1 MVAKKSSE
9 TLAVAKICT
18 SASNSEPKEEQPIVM
33 RDLNRTAARITLNGK
48 RHYTTPLP
56 TGPAPSVTTIISET
70 ASEANK
76 RKLEM
81 WSKANPGVKE
91 SAAERGTAIHFGM
104 EQYLKGNKTPEIH
117 EDYKDFWS
125 GMPSILD
132 QFEEVLWAESPIL
145 DRFKFTIGADD
156 VARVWG
162 CDGEGRAWAGAP
174 DIIGVVNNKL
184 TLADLKTSVKPYSR
198 KWPKD
203 VEKGSTEWRDLL
215 GGNMKFKKCMLQL
228 AAYDLAITQ
237 TLGIKVQQ
245 AAILVSTPIRTQVF
259 KISRNYL
266 NVTHEKWH
274 KLVEEYYMQIENC
287 GIYDPD
293 LI

>member
-1 MVAKKSSE
+1 MVVKLDVSDPWIQS
-9 TLAVAKICT
+9 
-18 SASNSEPKEEQPIVM
+18 KEEQLDNM
-33 RDLNRTAARITLNGK
+33 RNLNRTAARITLNGK

-91 SAAERGTAIHFGM
+91 AAAERGTAVHFGM
-104 EQYLKGNKTPEIH
+104 EQYLKGNKTPDISDE
-117 EDYKDFWS
+117 YKDFWA
-125 GMPSILD
+125 GMPAILD
-132 QFEEVLWAESPIL
+132 QFSEVLWAESPVK
-145 DRFKFTIGADD
+145 DEYKFTLGADD

-162 CDGEGRAWAGAP
+162 CDDEGRAWAGAP
-174 DIIGVVNNKL
+174 DIIAVANNKL

-203 VEKGSTEWRDLL
+203 YEKGSQEWRDLL
-215 GGNMKFKKCMLQL
+215 GGYMKFKKTCKQL
-228 AAYDLAITQ
+228 AAYDIAIEQ
-237 TLGIKVQQ
+237 TLGIKVSQ
-245 AAILVSTPIRTQVF
+245 AAILVSTPVRTQVF
-259 KISRNYL
+259 KISRRFL
-266 NVTHEKWH
+266 NSLREDWFKIVA
-274 KLVEEYYMQIENC
+274 EYYKQIDNC
-287 GIYDPD
+287 NVYDPD

>member
-1 MVAKKSSE
+1 MVAKLNTADPWIE
-9 TLAVAKICT
+9 TEDK
-18 SASNSEPKEEQPIVM
+18 QPDLM
-33 RDLNRTAARITLNGK
+33 RNLNRTAARITLNGR

-56 TGPAPSVTTIISET
+56 TGPAPSVTTIIGET

-81 WSKANPGVKE
+81 WSKNNPGVKE
-91 SAAERGTAIHFGM
+91 AAAERGTAIHYGM
-104 EQYLKGNKTPEIH
+104 ECYLKGNKNPEIP
-117 EDYKDFWS
+117 EEYGDFWA

-132 QFEEVLWAESPIL
+132 QFQEVLWAESPVL
-145 DRFKFTIGADD
+145 DKFNFTIGSDD

-162 CDGEGRAWAGAP
+162 CDDAGRAWAGAP
-174 DIIGVVNNKL
+174 DIIAVANNKL

-203 VEKGSTEWRDLL
+203 LEKGSPEWRDLL
-215 GGNMKFKKCMLQL
+215 GGHMKFKKCLLQL

-237 TLGIKVQQ
+237 TLGMTVQQ
-245 AAILVSTPIRTQVF
+245 AAILVSTPVRTQVF

-266 NVTHEKWH
+266 NITHEKWY
-274 KLVEEYYMQIENC
+274 KLVDEYYKQIEEQ
-287 GIYDPD
+287 GEYDAD
-293 LI
+293 LV